1 MNEPSAPPPSPS
13 PSPRSPTP
21 APLRTAAPT
30 LSARLSTALI
40 EACERGLLPDA
51 LVRAG
56 MRSLMKQRLM
66 DEGLDHPPLAAERLA
81 ALVEELRQSPIAKET
96 DAANEQHYEV
106 PAEFF
111 HLHLGPRLKYSCAWY
126 ETGTETLAQAEE
138 AMFKLYAERAGLAN
152 GQRILDLGCGWGS
165 MSLWMAER
173 FPGAQIVGL
182 SNSHGQ
188 REFIEAQARDRGLRN
203 LTILT
208 ANVVEAEFP
217 LQGVAAQFDRVVSI
231 EMFEHMKNYQSLF
244 AKVASWMKP
253 GAQAL
258 VHVFAHR
265 TLAYHYEVQ
274 DASDWMTKYFFTGG
288 IMPSADL
295 FLHFQDH
302 LKVQRRWWIDGRHYE
317 KTSNHW
323 LEGMDA
329 ARERILPVFAQ
340 AYGTQEAARWFQRW
354 RMFYMAVAEL
364 FGYDQGRQWGVV
376 HYLFEK
382 R

>member
-1 MNEPSAPPPSPS
+1 MNASA
-13 PSPRSPTP
+13 
-21 APLRTAAPT
+21 APLESSPAQAGW
-30 LSARLSTALI
+30 SARLSTALI
-40 EACERGLLPDA
+40 DACERGLLPDG

-56 MRSLMKQRLM
+56 MRSLMRQRLI
-66 DEGLDHPPLAAERLA
+66 DEAAGNAPLAMERLS
-81 ALVEELRQSPIAKET
+81 ALVEELRQRPIAQET

-106 PAEFF
+106 PSAFF

-126 ETGTETLAQAEE
+126 ETGQETLAEAEE
-138 AMFKLYAERAGLAN
+138 AMFALYAQRAGLAD

-173 FPGAQIVGL
+173 FPNATIVGL

-188 REFIEAQARDRGLRN
+188 REFIEARARERGLRN
-203 LTILT
+203 VTILT

-217 LQGVAAQFDRVVSI
+217 LQGVAADFDRVVSI

-244 AKVASWMKP
+244 EKVASWMKP
-253 GAQAL
+253 GAKAL

-265 TLAYHYEVQ
+265 ELAYHFEVK
-274 DASDWMTKYFFTGG
+274 DKSDWMTKYFFTGG

-302 LKVQRRWWIDGRHYE
+302 LKVQRRWWVNGQHYE
-317 KTSNHW
+317 RTANHW
-323 LEGMDA
+323 LEGMDRA
-329 ARERILPVFAQ
+329 KAKIMPVFEE
-340 AYGTQEAARWFQRW
+340 AYGREEAARWFQRW

-364 FGYDQGRQWGVV
+364 FGYDQGREWGVV
-376 HYLFEK
+376 HVLFEK
-382 R
+382 RA

>member
-1 MNEPSAPPPSPS
+1 MSTPVAPMTSPPQ
-13 PSPRSPTP
+13 TP
-21 APLRTAAPT
+21 PLA
-30 LSARLSTALI
+30 ARLSTALI
-40 EACERGLLPDA
+40 DACERGLLPDA

-66 DEGLDHPPLAAERLA
+66 DEGLDQPPLAAERLA

-126 ETGTETLAQAEE
+126 ETGQESLAEAEE
-138 AMFKLYAERAGLAN
+138 AMFKLYAQRAGLDN

-173 FPGAQIVGL
+173 FPGSQVVGL

-188 REFIEAQARDRGLRN
+188 RAFIEARARERSLDN

-217 LQGVAAQFDRVVSI
+217 LQGVQADFDRVVSI

-244 AKVASWMKP
+244 AKVASWMNP
-253 GAQAL
+253 GALAL
-258 VHVFAHR
+258 VHVFAH
-265 TLAYHYEVQ
+265 
-274 DASDWMTKYFFTGG
+274 
-288 IMPSADL
+288 
-295 FLHFQDH
+295 
-302 LKVQRRWWIDGRHYE
+302 
-317 KTSNHW
+317 
-323 LEGMDA
+323 
-329 ARERILPVFAQ
+329 
-340 AYGTQEAARWFQRW
+340 
-354 RMFYMAVAEL
+354 
-364 FGYDQGRQWGVV
+364 
-376 HYLFEK
+376 
-382 R
+382 

>member
-1 MNEPSAPPPSPS
+1 MPEKNTADHA
-13 PSPRSPTP
+13 RA
-21 APLRTAAPT
+21 APLGIA
-30 LSARLSTALI
+30 ARLTTALI
-40 EACERGLLPDA
+40 EACERGWIPDA
-51 LVRAG
+51 IVRAG
-56 MRSLMKQRLM
+56 MRSLMRQRLA
-66 DEGLDHPPLAAERLA
+66 DESAGDPTRAMQRLA
-81 ALVEELRQSPIAKET
+81 ALIEELSNSPIARET
-96 DAANEQHYEV
+96 KAANEQHYEV

-111 HLHLGPRLKYSCAWY
+111 HLHLGPALKYSCAWY
-126 ETGTETLAQAEE
+126 ASGGETLAQAEE
-138 AMFKLYAERAGLAN
+138 AMFSIYAQRAGLAD

-165 MSLWMAER
+165 MSLWMAQR
-173 FPGAQIVGL
+173 YPGAQVIGL

-188 REFIEAQARDRGLRN
+188 RDFIEARARERGIRN
-203 LTILT
+203 LRILT
-208 ANVVEAEFP
+208 ADVVQADFPMQDVEA
-217 LQGVAAQFDRVVSI
+217 GFDRVVSI
-231 EMFEHMKNYQSLF
+231 EMFEHMKNYPSLF

-265 TLAYHYEVQ
+265 HLAYHFEVK
-274 DASDWMTKYFFTGG
+274 DKSDWMTRYFFTGG

-302 LKVQRRWWIDGRHYE
+302 LRVVERWWVSGQHYE
-317 KTSNHW
+317 KTANHW
-323 LEGMDA
+323 LAGMDA
-329 ARERILPVFAQ
+329 AQREIMPVLER
-340 AYGTQEAARWFQRW
+340 AYGPADARRWFQRW

>member
-1 MNEPSAPPPSPS
+1 MAPSAP
-13 PSPRSPTP
+13 
-21 APLRTAAPT
+21 APESATF
-30 LSARLSTALI
+30 SARLSTALI
-40 EACERGLLPDA
+40 DACERGLLPDS

-56 MRSLMKQRLM
+56 MRSLMKQRLL
-66 DEGLDHPPLAAERLA
+66 DEGADDPPLATERLA
-81 ALVEELRQSPIAKET
+81 ALVEELRSSPIAKET

-106 PAEFF
+106 PSAFF

-126 ETGTETLAQAEE
+126 ETGRETLAEAEE
-138 AMFKLYAERAGLAN
+138 AMFRIYAQRAGLAN

-165 MSLWMAER
+165 MALWMAER
-173 FPGAQIVGL
+173 FPGAEIVGL

-188 REFIEAQARDRGLRN
+188 REFIEARARERGLRN
-203 LTILT
+203 VTILT
-208 ANVVEAEFP
+208 ANVVEADFP
-217 LQGVAAQFDRVVSI
+217 LRGVEAGFDRVVSI

-244 AKVASWMKP
+244 AKVAAWMKP

-265 TLAYHYEVQ
+265 TLAYHFEVK
-274 DASDWMTKYFFTGG
+274 DRSDWMTKYFFTGG

-302 LKVQRRWWIDGRHYE
+302 LKVQRRWWVDGRHYE
-317 KTSNHW
+317 RTSNHW
-323 LEGMDA
+323 LQGMDQ
-329 ARERILPVFAQ
+329 ARAQIMPVFEQ
-340 AYGTQEAARWFQRW
+340 AYGPAEAARWFQRW

-364 FGYDQGRQWGVV
+364 FGYDQGREWGVV